1 MSHPLEP
8 APAPIGGH
16 AWRMNVRLM
25 RASVIRGTRLTG
37 IFASVAVHGVAVAG
51 MAVAW
56 NQFADGSREHGPSS
70 MEAHA
75 TAALEVSAP
84 MAREAVA
91 EATAVAMAPPP
102 AAAPGE
108 ATSLRRLEPSPV
120 GTLAMRDVPDVDAED
135 SSPSTMTTAARPAKS
150 PTTLV
155 EASATPPPAPS
166 SPTLARSPVQPAVA
180 TLGKTQADLPG
191 KAAQSSVAA
200 GGSGQGLPAALH
212 NPRPVYPPELMAA
225 RIEGLVKLRVQ
236 LADDGR
242 VKSAT
247 VSKSSGYT
255 AFDRAALE
263 VIYRWRFTAST
274 ERAPSK
280 RVLTVP
286 IRFGIIP

>member
-1 MSHPLEP
+1 MPHPLEP
-8 APAPIGGH
+8 ALAPIGGH

-25 RASVIRGTRLTG
+25 RGSFIRGTRLTG

-56 NQFADGSREHGPSS
+56 NVFSDGSHEHGPSS

-84 MAREAVA
+84 MASEAVVA
-91 EATAVAMAPPP
+91 ETAVAIAPPP

-108 ATSLRRLEPSPV
+108 VTSLRRLEPSPV

-135 SSPSTMTTAARPAKS
+135 SSTSAMTTAAPAVKS

-155 EASATPPPAPS
+155 EESATPPPSSS
-166 SPTLARSPVQPAVA
+166 SPTMARSAVQPAVA

-200 GGSGQGLPAALH
+200 GGGQSLPAALH

-274 ERAPSK
+274 ERAPSQ